1 MDWLRIR
8 PCLVAGF
15 VAAVLGC
22 SAGPGV
28 RAAADP
34 SFPGSLHGVAA
45 ASSTDAWAVGFTSP
59 PGGRNYTLILHWNG
73 TAWSRVASP
82 SPGASSE
89 LLGVSATAPASAWAV
104 GQYCTFACGTS
115 SATWNALIMHW
126 NGTAWSRVASPG
138 PNATMGTLFSVS
150 ATSSTNAWAVGAA
163 STSPQDLIVHWNGT
177 TWFRVAGPSP
187 GPHAGLLAVT
197 ATSATNAWAVG
208 DYSTPAGQP
217 RTLILHWNG
226 TNWSRA

>member
-34 SFPGSLHGVAA
+34 PFPGSLHGVAA

-59 PGGRNYTLILHWNG
+59 PGGRNYTLIVHWNG
-73 TAWSRVASP
+73 TAWSRVP
-82 SPGASSE
+82 S
-89 LLGVSATAPASAWAV
+89 T
-104 GQYCTFACGTS
+104 
-115 SATWNALIMHW
+115 
-126 NGTAWSRVASPG
+126 G

-163 STSPQDLIVHWNGT
+163 STGPQDLIVHWNGT

-187 GPHAGLLAVT
+187 GPHSGLLAVT

-226 TNWSRA
+226 TNWSPA